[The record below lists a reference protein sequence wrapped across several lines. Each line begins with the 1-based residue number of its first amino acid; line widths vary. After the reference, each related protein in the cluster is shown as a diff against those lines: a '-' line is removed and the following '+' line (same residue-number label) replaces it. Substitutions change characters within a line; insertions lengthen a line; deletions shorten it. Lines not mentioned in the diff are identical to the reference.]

1 MRFLLTRKIVIVPM
15 RFKCGWCEAEFDEP
29 DTYREY
35 HGEPDRMPEVWACCP
50 ECGSTDFAEI
60 EEGDAGEE

>member
-1 MRFLLTRKIVIVPM
+1 M

-50 ECGSTDFAEI
+50 ECGSTDFTEI
-60 EEGDAGEE
+60 EEGEAGEE

>member
-1 MRFLLTRKIVIVPM
+1 M

-50 ECGSTDFAEI
+50 ECGSTDFAESDDSCRDNEY
-60 EEGDAGEE
+60 EEEYEE